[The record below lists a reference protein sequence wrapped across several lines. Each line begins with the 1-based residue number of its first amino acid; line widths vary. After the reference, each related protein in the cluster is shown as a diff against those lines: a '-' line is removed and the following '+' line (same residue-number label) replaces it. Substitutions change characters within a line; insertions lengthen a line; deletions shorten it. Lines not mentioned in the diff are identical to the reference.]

1 MQISPELKQRIQ
13 LVLIVALLV
22 SGTRLA
28 FVLYQRHESAME
40 QAKKQAPPLDP
51 DYYVTP
57 KKLHPYDL
65 KSAHQ
70 LTEQPVWVK
79 FGYQLT
85 YYPYDRERRKT
96 DFVHEAGML
105 LPLQKLAIQ
114 DVVTDVSPRAPENR
128 QVLAVFSL
136 DGKGYAVPIGA
147 QKGSEFKIYSDEI
160 FFIQDPHELYKH
172 WSADAWQKIVAH
184 DVQAGM

>member
-40 QAKKQAPPLDP
+40 RAKKSAPPPLNP

-57 KKLHPYDL
+57 KKLYPYDL
-65 KSAHQ
+65 KSARQ

-79 FGYQLT
+79 VGYAYT
-85 YYPYDRERRKT
+85 YYPYDPARHHV
-96 DFVHEAGML
+96 DFSKEAGNCCPWKNCRSRMSS
-105 LPLQKLAIQ
+105 
-114 DVVTDVSPRAPENR
+114 VRSRHNR
-128 QVLAVFSL
+128 PAS
-136 DGKGYAVPIGA
+136 GR
-147 QKGSEFKIYSDEI
+147 
-160 FFIQDPHELYKH
+160 
-172 WSADAWQKIVAH
+172 
-184 DVQAGM
+184 

>member
-40 QAKKQAPPLDP
+40 QAKKAAPPLNP

-57 KKLHPYDL
+57 KKLYPYDL

-70 LTEQPVWVK
+70 LTEQPVWV
-79 FGYQLT
+79 
-85 YYPYDRERRKT
+85 
-96 DFVHEAGML
+96 
-105 LPLQKLAIQ
+105 
-114 DVVTDVSPRAPENR
+114 
-128 QVLAVFSL
+128 
-136 DGKGYAVPIGA
+136 
-147 QKGSEFKIYSDEI
+147 
-160 FFIQDPHELYKH
+160 
-172 WSADAWQKIVAH
+172 
-184 DVQAGM
+184 